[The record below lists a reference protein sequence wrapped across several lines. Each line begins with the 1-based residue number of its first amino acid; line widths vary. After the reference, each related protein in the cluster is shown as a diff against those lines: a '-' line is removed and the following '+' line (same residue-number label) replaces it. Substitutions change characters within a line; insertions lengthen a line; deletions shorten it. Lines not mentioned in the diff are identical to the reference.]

1 MAVVGLASR
10 FATPALLIAAMT
22 TWLVVRSSGI
32 PAVVCSVLVSA
43 AAVSALFGLERL
55 LPHQELAPR
64 PVGTLA
70 SDLCFNALTMVVA
83 IILPA
88 VALVPLGQAL
98 GNVLGTTGLWPAQ
111 LSPWLAVVVCILAVD
126 FTSYWWH
133 RLQHTTG
140 DSWLWRLH
148 SVHHAPRHFD
158 LWIGARVHPLDVL
171 VFTVVG
177 YTTLG
182 LVGAPTAAIDV
193 TAFFAS
199 MVGLM
204 HHTRL
209 AADCRWLNRIIPF
222 ADQHVVHHS
231 VRIED
236 AGNYGNITTL
246 FDQLFGTWQP
256 PMPCSPAPVGAW
268 SLAPDYPQGDFVFQL
283 LSPFGRS
290 WERARGAAP
299 RSPASRVRERR
310 SWSAWR
316 STTAGVPASDG
327 REAVRSP

>member
-1 MAVVGLASR
+1 MRVVVVRVARR
-10 FATPALLIAAMT
+10 FATPALLVVAMAVWFT
-22 TWLVVRSSGI
+22 VRSTGMA
-32 PAVVCSVLVSA
+32 AVVCSVVVSG
-43 AAVSALFGLERL
+43 AAVSALVGLEWL
-55 LPHQELAPR
+55 LPHQGLAPR
-64 PVGTLA
+64 PIGTLV

-88 VALVPLGQAL
+88 IAFVPLGRAL
-98 GNVLGTTGLWPAQ
+98 GGVLGTMWLWPVG
-111 LSPWLAVVVCILAVD
+111 LSPWLAVVACVLIVD

-148 SVHHAPRHFD
+148 SVHHAPHYFD
-158 LWIGARVHPLDVL
+158 LWIGARVHPLDVF

-177 YTTLG
+177 YTMLG
-182 LVGAPTAAIDV
+182 LVGAPVGAIDV

-209 AADCRWLNRIIPF
+209 DADCGWLNRIIPF

-231 VRIED
+231 VRVEQ

-246 FDQLFGTWQP
+246 FDQLFGTWRAP
-256 PMPCSPAPVGAW
+256 TPRSPAPVGAW

-283 LSPFGRS
+283 MSPFGRR
-290 WERARGAAP
+290 WERARRTPTPIADVTDDPGRAATV
-299 RSPASRVRERR
+299 S
-310 SWSAWR
+310 
-316 STTAGVPASDG
+316 
-327 REAVRSP
+327 REAW